1 MDIKEGLKVKQI
13 GEKLK
18 KLREGNQL
26 SVDELALALGFAK
39 TVIWGYESGKK
50 QVSVSHLEMLADYYK
65 VTVDSLLERE
75 PLSGKLDLSKV
86 ADLNSVNLVVDDQ
99 PVNDEE
105 LAEVTSY
112 LQVKRRLKE
121 EAEQL
126 QERAADVKEG

>member
-1 MDIKEGLKVKQI
+1 MKQI
-13 GEKLK
+13 GDKLK
-18 KLREGNQL
+18 KLREDNQL

-50 QVSVSHLEMLADYYK
+50 QVSVSHLELLADYYK
-65 VTVDSLLERE
+65 VTVDFLLERE
-75 PLSGKLDLSKV
+75 QVSNKLELLEV

-99 PVNDEE
+99 PVNKEE

-121 EAEQL
+121 ETAQL
-126 QERAADVKEG
+126 QKRTADVKEG

>member
-1 MDIKEGLKVKQI
+1 MKQI

-18 KLREGNQL
+18 NLREQKDM

-39 TVIWGYESGKK
+39 TVVWGYESGKK
-50 QVSVSHLEMLADYYK
+50 QVSVSHLQLLADYYK
-65 VTVDSLLERE
+65 VTMDFLLERE
-75 PLSGKLDLSKV
+75 GSSSKLDLMQI

-105 LAEVTSY
+105 LAEVASY

-121 EAEQL
+121 ENDQL
-126 QERAADVKEG
+126 QKRSAT

>member
-1 MDIKEGLKVKQI
+1 MKQI

-18 KLREGNQL
+18 KLREDNQL

-65 VTVDSLLERE
+65 VTVDFLLERE
-75 PLSGKLDLSKV
+75 QVSDTLDLMKLTDS
-86 ADLNSVNLVVDDQ
+86 NSLKLVVDDQ
-99 PVNDEE
+99 PVNQEE

-121 EAEQL
+121 EANQL
-126 QERAADVKEG
+126 QGRMENLREG

>member
-1 MDIKEGLKVKQI
+1 MKRI

-18 KLREGNQL
+18 GLREQNEL
-26 SVDELALALGFAK
+26 SVDELALAMGFAK

-50 QVSVSHLEMLADYYK
+50 QVSVSHLKLLADYYK
-65 VTVDSLLERE
+65 VSIDFLLERE
-75 PLSGKLDLSKV
+75 GSASKLDLLQID
-86 ADLNSVNLVVDDQ
+86 DLGSVKLVVDDK

-121 EAEQL
+121 ESKQMPNRSA
-126 QERAADVKEG
+126 K

>member
-1 MDIKEGLKVKQI
+1 MKQI

-18 KLREGNQL
+18 KLRGERQM

-39 TVIWGYESGKK
+39 TVVWGYESGKK

-65 VTVDSLLERE
+65 VTVDFLLERE
-75 PLSGKLDLSKV
+75 QISDTLDLLNLT
-86 ADLNSVNLVVDDQ
+86 DLNSIKLVVDDQ
-99 PVNDEE
+99 PVNQEE

-121 EAEQL
+121 EADQL
-126 QERAADVKEG
+126 QGRVADLKEG

>member
-1 MDIKEGLKVKQI
+1 MRQI

-18 KLREGNQL
+18 KLREDNQL
-26 SVDELALALGFAK
+26 SVDELSVALGFAK

-65 VTVDSLLERE
+65 VTIDFLLDRE
-75 PLSGKLDLSKV
+75 QVSDTLDLINLTDS
-86 ADLNSVNLVVDDQ
+86 NSVKLVVDDQ
-99 PVNDEE
+99 LVNQEE

-121 EAEQL
+121 EASQL
-126 QERAADVKEG
+126 QERAADIKEG

>member
-1 MDIKEGLKVKQI
+1 MKQI

-18 KLREGNQL
+18 KLREDNQL

-50 QVSVSHLEMLADYYK
+50 QVSVSHLEILADYYK
-65 VTVDSLLERE
+65 VTVDFLLERE
-75 PLSGKLDLSKV
+75 QISDTLDLLNLT
-86 ADLNSVNLVVDDQ
+86 DLNSIKLVVDDQ
-99 PVNDEE
+99 PVNQEE

-121 EAEQL
+121 EADQL
-126 QERAADVKEG
+126 QGRVADLKEG

>member
-1 MDIKEGLKVKQI
+1 MKQI

-18 KLREGNQL
+18 NLREQNDL
-26 SVDELALALGFAK
+26 SVDELASALGFAK

-50 QVSVSHLEMLADYYK
+50 QVSVSHLELLADYYK
-65 VTVDSLLERE
+65 VTIDFLLERDGS
-75 PLSGKLDLSKV
+75 SGKLDLLQI
-86 ADLNSVNLVVDDQ
+86 ADLDSVNLVVDDQ

-121 EAEQL
+121 EEAQV
-126 QERAADVKEG
+126 QNRAAK

>member
-1 MDIKEGLKVKQI
+1 MKQI

-18 KLREGNQL
+18 KLREDNQL

-65 VTVDSLLERE
+65 VTVDFLLERE
-75 PLSGKLDLSKV
+75 QISDTLDLINLT
-86 ADLNSVNLVVDDQ
+86 DLNSIKLVVDDQ
-99 PVNDEE
+99 PVNQEE

-121 EAEQL
+121 EADQL
-126 QERAADVKEG
+126 QGRVADLKEG

>member
-1 MDIKEGLKVKQI
+1 MKQI

-18 KLREGNQL
+18 GLREQNDL
-26 SVDELALALGFAK
+26 SVDDLASELGFAK

-50 QVSVSHLEMLADYYK
+50 QVSVSHLALLADYYK
-65 VTVDSLLERE
+65 VTMDFLLERDG
-75 PLSGKLDLSKV
+75 SSSKLDLLKI
-86 ADLNSVNLVVDDQ
+86 ANIDSVNLVVDDQ

-121 EAEQL
+121 ENEQV
-126 QERAADVKEG
+126 QRRSAN

>member
-1 MDIKEGLKVKQI
+1 MKQI

-18 KLREGNQL
+18 DLREQNQL
-26 SVDELALALGFAK
+26 SVDDLALALGFAK

-50 QVSVSHLEMLADYYK
+50 QVSVSHLELLADYYK
-65 VTVDSLLERE
+65 VSIDFLLGRDQA
-75 PLSGKLDLSKV
+75 SSKLDIAQM
-86 ADLNSVNLVVDDQ
+86 ADLNSVILVVDDQ

-121 EAEQL
+121 EGQQIQNRTAN
-126 QERAADVKEG
+126 

>member
-1 MDIKEGLKVKQI
+1 MKQI

-18 KLREGNQL
+18 KLREDNQL

-65 VTVDSLLERE
+65 VTVDFLLERE
-75 PLSGKLDLSKV
+75 QISDTLDLLNLT
-86 ADLNSVNLVVDDQ
+86 DLNSIKLVVDDQ
-99 PVNDEE
+99 PVNQEE

-121 EAEQL
+121 EANQL
-126 QERAADVKEG
+126 QGRIADLKEG

>member
-1 MDIKEGLKVKQI
+1 MKQI

-18 KLREGNQL
+18 KLREDNQL

-65 VTVDSLLERE
+65 VTVDFLLERE
-75 PLSGKLDLSKV
+75 QISDTLDLLNLT
-86 ADLNSVNLVVDDQ
+86 DLNSIKLVVDDQ
-99 PVNDEE
+99 PVNQEE

-121 EAEQL
+121 EADQL
-126 QERAADVKEG
+126 QGRVADLKEG

>member
-1 MDIKEGLKVKQI
+1 MKQI

-50 QVSVSHLEMLADYYK
+50 QVSVSHLEILADYYK
-65 VTVDSLLERE
+65 VTVDFLLERE
-75 PLSGKLDLSKV
+75 QISDTLDLLNLT
-86 ADLNSVNLVVDDQ
+86 DLNSIKLIVDDQ
-99 PVNDEE
+99 PVNQEE

-121 EAEQL
+121 EANQL
-126 QERAADVKEG
+126 QGRIADLKEG

>member
-1 MDIKEGLKVKQI
+1 MKQI

-18 KLREGNQL
+18 KLREDNQL

-65 VTVDSLLERE
+65 VTVDFLLERE
-75 PLSGKLDLSKV
+75 QISDTLDLLNLT
-86 ADLNSVNLVVDDQ
+86 DLNSIKLLVDDQ
-99 PVNDEE
+99 PVNQEE

-121 EAEQL
+121 EADQL
-126 QERAADVKEG
+126 QGRVADLKEG

>member
-1 MDIKEGLKVKQI
+1 MDIKEVPEMRQI

-18 KLREGNQL
+18 KLREDNQL
-26 SVDELALALGFAK
+26 SVDELSVALGFAK

-65 VTVDSLLERE
+65 VTIDFLLDRE
-75 PLSGKLDLSKV
+75 QVSDTLDLINLTDS
-86 ADLNSVNLVVDDQ
+86 NSVKLVVDDQ
-99 PVNDEE
+99 LVNQEE

-121 EAEQL
+121 EASQL
-126 QERAADVKEG
+126 QERAADIKEG

>member
-1 MDIKEGLKVKQI
+1 MRQI

-18 KLREGNQL
+18 KLREDNQL
-26 SVDELALALGFAK
+26 SVDELSVALGFAK

-65 VTVDSLLERE
+65 VSIDFLLDRE
-75 PLSGKLDLSKV
+75 QVSDTLDLINLTDS
-86 ADLNSVNLVVDDQ
+86 NSVKLVVDDQ
-99 PVNDEE
+99 LVNQEE

-121 EAEQL
+121 EASQL
-126 QERAADVKEG
+126 QERAADIKEG

>member
-1 MDIKEGLKVKQI
+1 MKQI

-50 QVSVSHLEMLADYYK
+50 QVSVSHLEILADYYK
-65 VTVDSLLERE
+65 VTVDFLLERE
-75 PLSGKLDLSKV
+75 QISDTLDLLNLT
-86 ADLNSVNLVVDDQ
+86 DLNSIKLVVDDQ
-99 PVNDEE
+99 PVNQEE

-121 EAEQL
+121 EANQL
-126 QERAADVKEG
+126 QGRIADLKEG